1 MYFSFNAVSA
11 CRGAFDRNT
20 NEQSLIDWLENVR
33 PTHADVQRNKKA
45 LPAIMPHGLFMSRK
59 KDSLARHSGL
69 VQVDIDGKHQAEPK
83 SWESLVRSLDA
94 FPHVVAGGISCGGN
108 GVYILI
114 AVEDINAENHA
125 TMAHDV
131 CDWVEANL
139 DVVTDRPVSVNL
151 ASIRFASP
159 WVPYINLDV
168 TPLDLKA

>member
-1 MYFSFNAVSA
+1 MLGRIAKLAAHITGSLLLTVVMRSKLASKRAAWDFMASRFDSLSQRFTWQSEIHTTNQPKHTTMYFSFNAVSA

-83 SWESLVRSLDA
+83 SWKVWSVPWMRSRMWWLVALA
-94 FPHVVAGGISCGGN
+94 AAG
-108 GVYILI
+108 
-114 AVEDINAENHA
+114 
-125 TMAHDV
+125 M
-131 CDWVEANL
+131 
-139 DVVTDRPVSVNL
+139 VST
-151 ASIRFASP
+151 S
-159 WVPYINLDV
+159 
-168 TPLDLKA
+168 